1 VRSGGCPGCSSQ
13 NDLRRP
19 PPYVQSSDTRRDP
32 IGLIH
37 LGGGTLAA
45 TPAWATPPQ
54 HFHQQIN
61 LSFPADDE
69 LSAACGFDVVIV
81 LAGNTNTTLFFD
93 QSGALV
99 RSTVTGPGFTQSFT
113 APSTGKSIVSR
124 SPFPVH
130 TEYTGGGAV
139 GTTAVARA
147 TGLVFMLQPGVM
159 FTGRQVFEAVVI
171 GHTPEGIPILGDANL
186 ISQSG
191 NFFSGDLVPVIC
203 AALSGP

>member
-1 VRSGGCPGCSSQ
+1 MG
-13 NDLRRP
+13 RR
-19 PPYVQSSDTRRDP
+19 
-32 IGLIH
+32 IGLLVSLVALLA

-61 LSFPADDE
+61 MTVHDDE
-69 LSAACGFDVVIV
+69 LSAACGFDVFEVF
-81 LAGNTNTTLFFD
+81 AGNVNTTLFFD

-99 RSTVTGPGFTQSFT
+99 RSTFTFPATTQSFT

-124 SPFPVH
+124 QPFPVI
-130 TEYTGGGAV
+130 TDYTGGGAV
-139 GTTAVARA
+139 GTRAVARA
-147 TGLVFMLQPGVM
+147 TGLVFMFQPGVM
-159 FTGRQVFEAVVI
+159 LTGRTVLEAVVT
-171 GHTPEGIPILGDANL
+171 GHTDEGIPIFDETNV

-191 NFFSGDLVPVIC
+191 NFFSGDTAPLVC

>member
-1 VRSGGCPGCSSQ
+1 MG
-13 NDLRRP
+13 RR
-19 PPYVQSSDTRRDP
+19 
-32 IGLIH
+32 IGLLVSLVALLA
-37 LGGGTLAA
+37 LGGGMLAA

-61 LSFPADDE
+61 MSFPADPD

-81 LAGNTNTTLFFD
+81 LAGNVNTTLFYD

-99 RSTVTGPGFTQSFT
+99 RSTVTGPTFTQSFT

-124 SPFPVH
+124 SPFPVI
-130 TEYTGGGAV
+130 TDYTGGGAV
-139 GTTAVARA
+139 GTLAVARA

-159 FTGRQVFEAVVI
+159 FTGRQVFEGVVG
-171 GHTPEGIPILGDANL
+171 GHTPEGIPIIDDATVTL

-191 NFFSGDLVPVIC
+191 NFFSGDITPLIC

>member
-1 VRSGGCPGCSSQ
+1 MG
-13 NDLRRP
+13 RR
-19 PPYVQSSDTRRDP
+19 
-32 IGLIH
+32 IGLLVSLVTLLA
-37 LGGGTLAA
+37 LGGGTLGA

-54 HFHQQIN
+54 HFHQQFN
-61 LSFPADDE
+61 LSVHDDE
-69 LSAACGFDVVIV
+69 LSEACGFDVFEVF
-81 LAGNTNTTLFFD
+81 AGNANTTLFFD

-99 RSTVTGPGFTQSFT
+99 RSTVTGPGFTASFT

-124 SPFPVH
+124 QPFPVI
-130 TEYTGGGAV
+130 TDYTGGGAV

-159 FTGRQVFEAVVI
+159 FTGRQVFEGVVG
-171 GHTPEGIPILGDANL
+171 GHTPEGIPIIDDATVTL

-191 NFFSGDLVPVIC
+191 NFFSGDVTPLIC

>member
-1 VRSGGCPGCSSQ
+1 M
-13 NDLRRP
+13 RR
-19 PPYVQSSDTRRDP
+19 R
-32 IGLIH
+32 IGLLVSLVTLLA

-61 LSFPADDE
+61 LSIPDDFT
-69 LSAACGFDVVIV
+69 SAACGFDVVIV
-81 LAGNTNTTLFFD
+81 YAGNVNTTLFYD

-99 RSTVTGPGFTQSFT
+99 RSTVTGPTFTQSFT

-124 SPFPVH
+124 QPFPVI
-130 TEYTGGGAV
+130 TDYTGGGAE

-147 TGLVFMLQPGVM
+147 TGLVFMFQPGVM
-159 FTGRQVFEAVVI
+159 FTGRQVFEAEVI
-171 GHTPEGIPILGDANL
+171 GHTDEGIPITGPATL

-191 NFFSGDLVPVIC
+191 NFFSGDLTPVIC
-203 AALSGP
+203 DALSGP

>member
-1 VRSGGCPGCSSQ
+1 M
-13 NDLRRP
+13 RR
-19 PPYVQSSDTRRDP
+19 R
-32 IGLIH
+32 IGLLVSLVALLA

-54 HFHQQIN
+54 HFHQQVN
-61 LSFPADDE
+61 LSIPDDE
-69 LSAACGFDVVIV
+69 LSTTCGFDVFLVF
-81 LAGNTNTTLFFD
+81 AGNVNTTLFYD

-99 RSTVTGPGFTQSFT
+99 RSSNSGPGFTQSFT

-130 TEYTGGGAV
+130 VDYTGGGEVGTLAV
-139 GTTAVARA
+139 GHA
-147 TGLVFMLQPGVM
+147 TGLTFMLQPGVM
-159 FTGRQVFEAVVI
+159 FTGRVVFEAPVI
-171 GHTPEGIPILGDANL
+171 GHTDEGIPILGDANL

-191 NFFSGDLVPVIC
+191 NFFSGDADPLIC

>member
-1 VRSGGCPGCSSQ
+1 M
-13 NDLRRP
+13 RR
-19 PPYVQSSDTRRDP
+19 R
-32 IGLIH
+32 IGLLVSLVTLLA
-37 LGGGTLAA
+37 LGGGALAA

-61 LSFPADDE
+61 MSFPANDE

-81 LAGNTNTTLFFD
+81 LAGNVNTTLFYD

-99 RSTVTGPGFTQSFT
+99 RSTVTGPTFTQSFT

-124 SPFPVH
+124 SPFPVI
-130 TEYTGGGAV
+130 TDYTGGGAV
-139 GTTAVARA
+139 GTLAVARA

-159 FTGRQVFEAVVI
+159 FTGRQVFEGVVG
-171 GHTPEGIPILGDANL
+171 GHTPEGIPIIDDATVTL

-191 NFFSGDLVPVIC
+191 NFFSGDITPLIC